1 MKSRNL
7 LYFCLILC
15 TFINNI
21 YAKGEEFDNS
31 LQAQS
36 MLSVLYA
43 QSSAEYEASNIQTY
57 VNAKSALDKAL
68 NDVTWT
74 AAIEQKDNFENKP
87 PAIILDI
94 DETVLNNVPFQARSI
109 MDGQSYPTGWLDWM
123 LEESSD
129 AVAGVSDFLEYSQS
143 KGVKIFYVTNRI
155 AVAEDATRNN
165 LKKLGLPLDTDRDV
179 LLMKNENGWTSDKVS
194 RRKLVAKDFRILLL
208 IGDQLG
214 DFLPLDETTLQLDA
228 RKELA
233 DNFKHMWG
241 SKWFMI
247 TNPMYGR
254 WEASI
259 YNNEYPDTEDE
270 LMQMRLEA
278 LKPKDKI
285 N

>member
-7 LYFCLILC
+7 LYFCLILY
-15 TFINNI
+15 TFIDNI

-57 VNAKSALDKAL
+57 VNAKSALDRAL

-109 MDGQSYPTGWLDWM
+109 IDGQSYPTGWLDWM

-129 AVAGVSDFLEYSQS
+129 AVSGVSGFLEYAQS

-194 RRKLVAKDFRILLL
+194 RRKLVAKDYRILLL

-214 DFLPLDETTLQLDA
+214 DFLPLDETTLELDA

-233 DNFKHMWG
+233 DTYKHMWG

>member
-179 LLMKNENGWTSDKVS
+179 LLMKDENGWTSDKVS
-194 RRKLVAKDFRILLL
+194 RRKLVAKDYRILLL

-214 DFLPLDETTLQLDA
+214 DFLPLDETTLELDA

-233 DNFKHMWG
+233 DTYKHMWG

-278 LKPKDKI
+278 LKPKDKT

>member
-7 LYFCLILC
+7 IYFCLILF
-15 TFINNI
+15 TYINNI
-21 YAKGEEFDNS
+21 HTKEKELDNS

-43 QSSAEYEASNIQTY
+43 QSAAEYEASNIQTY
-57 VNAKSALDKAL
+57 ANAKSALDRAL
-68 NDVTWT
+68 NDNSWT
-74 AAIEQKDNFENKP
+74 AALEQKENFKNKP

-94 DETVLNNVPFQARSI
+94 DETVLNNIPFQARSI
-109 MDGQSYPTGWLDWM
+109 INRQSYPIGWLEWM

-129 AVAGVSDFLEYSQS
+129 AVAGVSDFLEYAQS
-143 KGVKIFYVTNRI
+143 KNIKIFYVTNRI

-165 LKKLGLPLDTDRDV
+165 IKKLGLPLDTDRDV

-194 RRKLVAKDFRILLL
+194 RRELVAKDYRILLL

-214 DFLPLDETTLQLDA
+214 DFLPLDETTLELDS
-228 RKELA
+228 RKNLA
-233 DNFKHMWG
+233 DTYDHMWG

-259 YNNEYPDTEDE
+259 YNNEYPDTEDK

-278 LKPKDKI
+278 LELKDRT

>member
-7 LYFCLILC
+7 IYFCLILF

-21 YAKGEEFDNS
+21 YAKEKELDNS

-43 QSSAEYEASNIQTY
+43 QSAAEYKASNIQTY
-57 VNAKSALDKAL
+57 VNAKSALDRAL
-68 NDVTWT
+68 NDNSWT
-74 AAIEQKDNFENKP
+74 AALEQKENFKNKP

-94 DETVLNNVPFQARSI
+94 DETVLNNIPFQARSI
-109 MDGQSYPTGWLDWM
+109 INGQSYPIGWLEWM

-129 AVAGVSDFLEYSQS
+129 AVAGVSDFLEYAQS
-143 KGVKIFYVTNRI
+143 KSIKIFYITNRI

-165 LKKLGLPLDTDRDV
+165 IKKLGLPLDTDRDV

-194 RRKLVAKDFRILLL
+194 RRELVAKDYRILLL

-214 DFLPLDETTLQLDA
+214 DFLPLDETTLELDS
-228 RKELA
+228 RKNLA
-233 DNFKHMWG
+233 DTYDHMWG

-259 YNNEYPDTEDE
+259 YNNEYPDTEDK

-278 LKPKDKI
+278 LELKDRT

>member
-7 LYFCLILC
+7 IYFCLILC
-15 TFINNI
+15 TFIDNI
-21 YAKGEEFDNS
+21 HAKEKELDNS

-57 VNAKSALDKAL
+57 VNAKSALDRAL
-68 NDVTWT
+68 NDLSWT
-74 AAIEQKDNFENKP
+74 AAIEQKKNFKNKP

-94 DETVLNNVPFQARSI
+94 DETVLNNIPFQARSI
-109 MDGQSYPTGWLDWM
+109 INGQSYPVGWLEWM

-129 AVAGVSDFLEYSQS
+129 AVAGVSDFLEYAQS

-165 LKKLGLPLDTDRDV
+165 IKKLGLPLDVDRDV
-179 LLMKNENGWTSDKVS
+179 LLMKDESGWTSDKVS
-194 RRKLVAKDFRILLL
+194 RRELIAKDYRILLL

-214 DFLPLDETTLQLDA
+214 DFLPLDETTLELDS
-228 RKELA
+228 RKNLA
-233 DNFKHMWG
+233 DTYKHMWG

-278 LKPKDKI
+278 LKLKDKI

>member
-15 TFINNI
+15 TFIDYI

-57 VNAKSALDKAL
+57 VNAKSALDRAL

-74 AAIEQKDNFENKP
+74 AATEQKDNFENKP

-94 DETVLNNVPFQARSI
+94 DETVLNNIPFQARAI
-109 MDGQSYPTGWLDWM
+109 INGQSYPTGWLEWM

-129 AVAGVSDFLEYSQS
+129 AVAGVSDFLEYAQS

-165 LKKLGLPLDTDRDV
+165 IKKLGLPLDTDRDV

-194 RRKLVAKDFRILLL
+194 RRELVAKDYRILLL

-214 DFLPLDETTLQLDA
+214 DFLPLDETTLELDS
-228 RKELA
+228 RKKLA
-233 DNFKHMWG
+233 DAYDHMWG

-254 WEASI
+254 WESAI
-259 YNNEYPDTEDE
+259 YNNEYPDTEDK

-278 LKPKDKI
+278 LDLKDKT

>member
-7 LYFCLILC
+7 IYFCLILF

-21 YAKGEEFDNS
+21 HAKEKELDNS
-31 LQAQS
+31 LQVQS

-43 QSSAEYEASNIQTY
+43 QSAAEYEASNKQTY
-57 VNAKSALDKAL
+57 VNAKSALDRAL
-68 NDVTWT
+68 NDNSWT
-74 AAIEQKDNFENKP
+74 AALEQKENFKNKP

-94 DETVLNNVPFQARSI
+94 DETVLNNIPFQARSI
-109 MDGQSYPTGWLDWM
+109 INGQSYPIGWLEWM

-129 AVAGVSDFLEYSQS
+129 AVAGVSDFLEYVQS
-143 KGVKIFYVTNRI
+143 KSIKIFYITNRI

-165 LKKLGLPLDTDRDV
+165 IKKLGLPLDTDRDV

-194 RRKLVAKDFRILLL
+194 RRDLVAKDYRILLL

-214 DFLPLDETTLQLDA
+214 DFLPLDETTLELDS
-228 RKELA
+228 RKNLA
-233 DNFKHMWG
+233 DTYDHMWG

-259 YNNEYPDTEDE
+259 YNNEYPDTEDK

-278 LKPKDKI
+278 LELKDKT

>member
-15 TFINNI
+15 TFIDYI

-57 VNAKSALDKAL
+57 VNAKSALDRAL

-74 AAIEQKDNFENKP
+74 AATEQKDNFENKP

-155 AVAEDATRNN
+155 ALAEDATRNN

-194 RRKLVAKDFRILLL
+194 RRKLVAKDYRILLL

-214 DFLPLDETTLQLDA
+214 DFLPLDETTLELDA

-233 DNFKHMWG
+233 DTYKHMWG

-278 LKPKDKI
+278 LKPKDKT

>member
-109 MDGQSYPTGWLDWM
+109 IDGQSYPTGWLDWM

-194 RRKLVAKDFRILLL
+194 RRKLVAKDYRILLL

-214 DFLPLDETTLQLDA
+214 DFLPLDETTLELDA

-233 DNFKHMWG
+233 DTYKHMWG

-278 LKPKDKI
+278 LKPKDKT

>member
-7 LYFCLILC
+7 LYFCLILY
-15 TFINNI
+15 TFIDNI

-129 AVAGVSDFLEYSQS
+129 AVAGVSDFLEYSHS
-143 KGVKIFYVTNRI
+143 KGIKIFYVTNRI

-214 DFLPLDETTLQLDA
+214 DFLPLDETTLELDA

-233 DNFKHMWG
+233 DTYKHMWG

-278 LKPKDKI
+278 LKPKDKT

>member
-57 VNAKSALDKAL
+57 VNAKSALDRAL

-74 AAIEQKDNFENKP
+74 AATEQKDNFENKP

-109 MDGQSYPTGWLDWM
+109 IDGQSYPTGWLDWM

-129 AVAGVSDFLEYSQS
+129 AVAGVSDFLEYSHS

-194 RRKLVAKDFRILLL
+194 RRKLVAKDYRILLL

-214 DFLPLDETTLQLDA
+214 DFLPLDETTLELDA

-233 DNFKHMWG
+233 DTYKHMWG

-278 LKPKDKI
+278 LKPKDKT

>member
-109 MDGQSYPTGWLDWM
+109 IDGQSYPTGWLDWM

-179 LLMKNENGWTSDKVS
+179 LLMKDENGWTSDKVS

-233 DNFKHMWG
+233 DTYKHMWG

-278 LKPKDKI
+278 LKPKDKT

>member
-7 LYFCLILC
+7 IYFCLILC
-15 TFINNI
+15 TFTDNI
-21 YAKGEEFDNS
+21 HAKEKELDNS
-31 LQAQS
+31 LQVQS

-57 VNAKSALDKAL
+57 VNAKSALDRAL
-68 NDVTWT
+68 NDSSWT
-74 AAIEQKDNFENKP
+74 AALEQKENFKNKP

-94 DETVLNNVPFQARSI
+94 DETVLNNIPFQARSI
-109 MDGQSYPTGWLDWM
+109 ITGQSYPIGWLEWM

-129 AVAGVSDFLEYSQS
+129 AVAGVSDFLKYAKTKS
-143 KGVKIFYVTNRI
+143 VKIFYVTNRV

-165 LKKLGLPLDTDRDV
+165 IKKLGLPLDADRDV

-194 RRKLVAKDFRILLL
+194 RRELVAKDYRILLL

-214 DFLPLDETTLQLDA
+214 DFLSLDETTLVLDS
-228 RKELA
+228 RKDLA
-233 DNFKHMWG
+233 DTYKHMWG

-259 YNNEYPDTEDE
+259 YNNNYPDTEDE

-278 LKPKDKI
+278 LKLKDKT

>member
-7 LYFCLILC
+7 LYFCLILY
-15 TFINNI
+15 TFIDNI

-57 VNAKSALDKAL
+57 VNAKSALDRAL

-109 MDGQSYPTGWLDWM
+109 IDGQSYPTGWLDWM

-233 DNFKHMWG
+233 DTYKHMWG

-270 LMQMRLEA
+270 LMQMRLKA

>member
-7 LYFCLILC
+7 IYFCLILF

-21 YAKGEEFDNS
+21 HAKQKELDNS
-31 LQAQS
+31 LQVQS

-43 QSSAEYEASNIQTY
+43 QSAAEYEASNIQTY
-57 VNAKSALDKAL
+57 VNAKSALDRAL
-68 NDVTWT
+68 NDNSWT
-74 AAIEQKDNFENKP
+74 AALEQKENFKNKP

-94 DETVLNNVPFQARSI
+94 DETVLNNIPFQARSI
-109 MDGQSYPTGWLDWM
+109 INGQSYPIGWLEWM

-129 AVAGVSDFLEYSQS
+129 AVAGVSDFLEYVQS
-143 KGVKIFYVTNRI
+143 KSIKIFYITNRI

-165 LKKLGLPLDTDRDV
+165 IKKLGLPLDTDRDV

-194 RRKLVAKDFRILLL
+194 RRELVAKDYRILLL

-214 DFLPLDETTLQLDA
+214 DFLPLDETTLELDS
-228 RKELA
+228 RKNLA
-233 DNFKHMWG
+233 DTYDHMWG

-259 YNNEYPDTEDE
+259 YNNEYPDTEDK

-278 LKPKDKI
+278 LELKERK

>member
-31 LQAQS
+31 LQVQS

-57 VNAKSALDKAL
+57 VNAKSALDRAL

-129 AVAGVSDFLEYSQS
+129 AVAGVSIFLEYAQS

-194 RRKLVAKDFRILLL
+194 RRKLVAKDYRILLL

-214 DFLPLDETTLQLDA
+214 DFLPLDETTLELDA

-233 DNFKHMWG
+233 DTYKHMWG

-278 LKPKDKI
+278 LKPKDKL

>member
-7 LYFCLILC
+7 IYLCLILYA
-15 TFINNI
+15 FIDNI
-21 YAKGEEFDNS
+21 NAKEKELDNS
-31 LQAQS
+31 LQVQS

-57 VNAKSALDKAL
+57 VNAKSALNRAL
-68 NDVTWT
+68 NDLSWT
-74 AAIEQKDNFENKP
+74 AAIEQKKNFKNKP

-94 DETVLNNVPFQARSI
+94 DETVLNNIPFQARSI
-109 MDGQSYPTGWLDWM
+109 INGQSYPAGWLEWM

-129 AVAGVSDFLEYSQS
+129 AVAGVSDFLEYAQS

-165 LKKLGLPLDTDRDV
+165 IKKLGLPLDADRDV
-179 LLMKNENGWTSDKVS
+179 LLMKDENGWTSDKVS
-194 RRKLVAKDFRILLL
+194 RRDLIAKDYRILLL

-214 DFLPLDETTLQLDA
+214 DFLPLDETMLELDS
-228 RKELA
+228 RKNLA
-233 DNFKHMWG
+233 DTYKHMWG

-278 LKPKDKI
+278 LKLKDKT

>member
-7 LYFCLILC
+7 IYFCLILL

-21 YAKGEEFDNS
+21 HAKEKELDNS

-36 MLSVLYA
+36 MLAVLYA
-43 QSSAEYEASNIQTY
+43 QSAAEYKASNIQTY
-57 VNAKSALDKAL
+57 VNAKSALDRAL
-68 NDVTWT
+68 NDNSWT
-74 AAIEQKDNFENKP
+74 AALEQKENFKNKP

-94 DETVLNNVPFQARSI
+94 DETVLNNIPFQARSI
-109 MDGQSYPTGWLDWM
+109 INGQSYPIGWLEWM

-129 AVAGVSDFLEYSQS
+129 AVAGVSDFLEYAQI

-165 LKKLGLPLDTDRDV
+165 IKKLGLPLDTDRDV

-194 RRKLVAKDFRILLL
+194 RRELVAKDYRILLL

-214 DFLPLDETTLQLDA
+214 DFLPLDETTLELDS
-228 RKELA
+228 RKNLA
-233 DNFKHMWG
+233 DTYDYMWG

-259 YNNEYPDTEDE
+259 YNNEYPDIEDK

-278 LKPKDKI
+278 LELKDKT

>member
-15 TFINNI
+15 TFIDNI

-57 VNAKSALDKAL
+57 VNAKSALDRAL

-109 MDGQSYPTGWLDWM
+109 IDGQSYPTGWLDWM

-194 RRKLVAKDFRILLL
+194 RRKLVAKDYRILLL

-214 DFLPLDETTLQLDA
+214 DFLPLDETTLELDA

-233 DNFKHMWG
+233 DTYKHMWG

-278 LKPKDKI
+278 LKPKDKT

>member
-7 LYFCLILC
+7 IYFCLILC
-15 TFINNI
+15 TFIDNI
-21 YAKGEEFDNS
+21 HAKEKELDNS

-57 VNAKSALDKAL
+57 VNAKSALDRAL
-68 NDVTWT
+68 NDLSWT
-74 AAIEQKDNFENKP
+74 AAIEQKKNFKNKP

-94 DETVLNNVPFQARSI
+94 DETVLNNIPFQARSI
-109 MDGQSYPTGWLDWM
+109 INGQSYPAGWLEWM

-129 AVAGVSDFLEYSQS
+129 AVAGVSDFLEYAQS

-165 LKKLGLPLDTDRDV
+165 IKKLGLPLDADRDV
-179 LLMKNENGWTSDKVS
+179 LLMKDENGWTSDKVS
-194 RRKLVAKDFRILLL
+194 RRDLIAKDYRILLL

-214 DFLPLDETTLQLDA
+214 DFLPLDETTLELDS
-228 RKELA
+228 RKNLA
-233 DNFKHMWG
+233 DTYKHMWG

-259 YNNEYPDTEDE
+259 YNNEYPDTEGE

-278 LKPKDKI
+278 LKLKDKA

>member
-15 TFINNI
+15 TFIDNI

-57 VNAKSALDKAL
+57 VNAKSALDRAL

-194 RRKLVAKDFRILLL
+194 RRKLVAKDYRILLL

-214 DFLPLDETTLQLDA
+214 DFLPLDETTLELDA

-233 DNFKHMWG
+233 DTYKHMWG

-278 LKPKDKI
+278 LKPKDKT

>member
-7 LYFCLILC
+7 LYFCLILY
-15 TFINNI
+15 TFIDNI

-57 VNAKSALDKAL
+57 VNAKSALDRAL

-109 MDGQSYPTGWLDWM
+109 IDGQSYPTGWLDWM

-129 AVAGVSDFLEYSQS
+129 AVAGVSDFLEYAQS

-194 RRKLVAKDFRILLL
+194 RRKLVAKDYRILLL

-214 DFLPLDETTLQLDA
+214 DFLPLDETTLELDA

-233 DNFKHMWG
+233 DTYKHMWG

>member
-15 TFINNI
+15 TFIDNI

-57 VNAKSALDKAL
+57 VNAKSALDRAL

-129 AVAGVSDFLEYSQS
+129 AVAGVSDFLEYAQS

-179 LLMKNENGWTSDKVS
+179 LLMKDENGWTSDKVS
-194 RRKLVAKDFRILLL
+194 RRKLVAKDYRILLL

-214 DFLPLDETTLQLDA
+214 DFLPLDETTLELDA

-233 DNFKHMWG
+233 DTYKHMWG

-278 LKPKDKI
+278 LKPKDKT

>member
-7 LYFCLILC
+7 LYFCLILY
-15 TFINNI
+15 TFIDNI

-57 VNAKSALDKAL
+57 VNAKSALDRAL

-109 MDGQSYPTGWLDWM
+109 IDGQSYPTGWLDWM

-233 DNFKHMWG
+233 DTYKHMWG

-278 LKPKDKI
+278 LKPKDKL

>member
-7 LYFCLILC
+7 IYFCLILC
-15 TFINNI
+15 TFIDNI
-21 YAKGEEFDNS
+21 HAKEKELDNS

-57 VNAKSALDKAL
+57 VNAKSALDRAL
-68 NDVTWT
+68 NDLSWT
-74 AAIEQKDNFENKP
+74 AAIEQKKNFKNKP

-94 DETVLNNVPFQARSI
+94 DETVLNNIPFQARSI
-109 MDGQSYPTGWLDWM
+109 INGQSYPVGWLEWM

-129 AVAGVSDFLEYSQS
+129 AVAGVSEFLEYAQS

-165 LKKLGLPLDTDRDV
+165 IKKLGLPLDTDRDV
-179 LLMKNENGWTSDKVS
+179 LLMKDENGWTSDKVS
-194 RRKLVAKDFRILLL
+194 RRELIAKDYRILLL
-208 IGDQLG
+208 VGDQLG
-214 DFLPLDETTLQLDA
+214 DFLPLAETTLELDL
-228 RKELA
+228 RKNLA
-233 DNFKHMWG
+233 DTYKHMWG

-270 LMQMRLEA
+270 LMQMRLQA
-278 LKPKDKI
+278 LKLKDKT